1 MRTILFE
8 CPFTGAAI
16 STGIETEPIS
26 FCRISKKWLRVYC
39 PACCRFHG
47 AKIWL
52 NPESSPARAKQDCKS
67 TRAGEGLADEA
78 MG

>member
-1 MRTILFE
+1 MRAILFE

-26 FCRISKKWLRVYC
+26 FCRISKKRLRLYC
-39 PACCRFHG
+39 PACGKFHG

-52 NPESSPARAKQDCKS
+52 NPENSALEPL
-67 TRAGEGLADEA
+67 G
-78 MG
+78 